1 MQKRRLSSII
11 ITFIPWYLFWMLLTM
26 SVEPKELML
35 GVLGCG
41 ITAWFS
47 SGCFV
52 LGGEQRGRLLNPIH
66 LAEFIWYFVAVFSVE
81 LVKSNWAMAKTVF
94 TGKKLK
100 QAIVKVPV
108 HGVTDLYGLAL
119 LADCITLT
127 PGTITLDVIKEDDV
141 ISMYVQWLIME
152 SDDAEV
158 AGVIIKG
165 RMEKWIGRIF
175 G

>member
-11 ITFIPWYLFWMLLTM
+11 ITFIPCYLFWILLTM
-26 SVEPKELML
+26 SLEAKELL
-35 GVLGCG
+35 TGAVVCG
-41 ITAWFS
+41 LTAWFS
-47 SGCFV
+47 SGFFV
-52 LGGEQRGRLLNPIH
+52 QGSEHRGRLLNPIH
-66 LAEFIWYFVAVFSVE
+66 VLELIWFFVGVFSVE
-81 LVKSNWAMAKTVF
+81 LVKSNWAMVKTVF

-108 HGVTDLYGLAL
+108 HGITDLYGLAL

-127 PGTITLDVIKEDDV
+127 PGTITVDVIKEEDV

-152 SDDAEV
+152 SEDAEE
-158 AGVIIKG
+158 AGEIIKG

>member
-11 ITFIPWYLFWMLLTM
+11 ITFIPCYLFWMLLTM

-35 GVLGCG
+35 GFLVCG
-41 ITAWFS
+41 ITACFS
-47 SGCFV
+47 SAFFV
-52 LGGEQRGRLLNPIH
+52 QNEKHAGRLLNPVHAIE
-66 LAEFIWYFVAVFSVE
+66 LLWFFVGVFSVE

-108 HGVTDLYGLAL
+108 HGITDLYGLAL

-127 PGTITLDVIKEDDV
+127 PGTITLDVIKEGDV

-152 SDDAEV
+152 TEDAEE
-158 AGVIIKG
+158 AGEIIKG

>member
-1 MQKRRLSSII
+1 MQKRRLSSMV
-11 ITFIPWYLFWMLLTM
+11 ITFIPCYLFWLLLTM
-26 SVEPKELML
+26 SLDPVELML
-35 GVLGCG
+35 GAVVCG

-47 SGCFV
+47 SGFFV
-52 LGGEQRGRLLNPIH
+52 QGGQQRGRLLNPIH
-66 LAEFIWYFVAVFSVE
+66 FAEFIWFFVAVFSVE
-81 LVKSNWAMAKTVF
+81 LVKSNWAMAKTVL

-108 HGVTDLYGLAL
+108 HGITDLYGLAL

-127 PGTITLDVIKEDDV
+127 PGTITMDVIKEGDV

-152 SDDAEV
+152 SDDAEE
-158 AGVIIKG
+158 AGEIIKG
-165 RMEKWIGRIF
+165 RMEKWIGRVF

>member
-1 MQKRRLSSII
+1 MQKRRLSSMV
-11 ITFIPWYLFWMLLTM
+11 ITFIPCYLFWLLLTM
-26 SVEPKELML
+26 SLDPVELML
-35 GVLGCG
+35 GVVVCG

-47 SGCFV
+47 SGFFV
-52 LGGEQRGRLLNPIH
+52 QGGQQRGRLLNPIH
-66 LAEFIWYFVAVFSVE
+66 FAEFIWFFVAVFSVE
-81 LVKSNWAMAKTVF
+81 LVKSNWAMAKTVL
-94 TGKKLK
+94 TGEKLK

-108 HGVTDLYGLAL
+108 HGITDLYGLAL

-127 PGTITLDVIKEDDV
+127 PGTITMDVIKEGDV

-152 SDDAEV
+152 SDDAEE
-158 AGVIIKG
+158 AGEIIKG

>member
-1 MQKRRLSSII
+1 MQKRRLRSII
-11 ITFIPWYLFWMLLTM
+11 ITFIPCYLFWLLLTM
-26 SVEPKELML
+26 SLEAKELLL
-35 GVLGCG
+35 GFLVCG
-41 ITAWFS
+41 ITACFS
-47 SGCFV
+47 SAFFV
-52 LGGEQRGRLLNPIH
+52 QNEKHAGRLLNPVHAIE
-66 LAEFIWYFVAVFSVE
+66 LLWFFVGVFSVE

-108 HGVTDLYGLAL
+108 HGITDLYGLAL
-119 LADCITLT
+119 LADCLTLT
-127 PGTITLDVIKEDDV
+127 PCTITLDVIKEGDV

-152 SDDAEV
+152 TEDAEE
-158 AGVIIKG
+158 AGEIIKG

>member
-1 MQKRRLSSII
+1 MQKRRLGSII
-11 ITFIPWYLFWMLLTM
+11 ITFIPCYLFWLLLTM
-26 SVEPKELML
+26 SLEMKELL
-35 GVLGCG
+35 WGVVVCG

-47 SGCFV
+47 SGFFV
-52 LGGEQRGRLLNPIH
+52 QTEKHRGRLLNPIH
-66 LAEFIWYFVAVFSVE
+66 ALQLVWFFAVVFVQE
-81 LVKSNWAMAKTVF
+81 LIMSNWAMAKTVF
-94 TGKKLK
+94 TGQKLK

-108 HGVTDLYGLAL
+108 HGITDLYGLAL

-152 SDDAEV
+152 SEDAEE
-158 AGVIIKG
+158 AGEIIKG

>member
-1 MQKRRLSSII
+1 MGKRMRTIVL
-11 ITFIPWYLFWMLLTM
+11 TFIPCYVFWLLLTM
-26 SVEPKELML
+26 SLEAKELLL
-35 GVLGCG
+35 GFLVCG
-41 ITAWFS
+41 ITACFS
-47 SGCFV
+47 SAFFV
-52 LGGEQRGRLLNPIH
+52 QNEKHAGRLLNPVHAIE
-66 LAEFIWYFVAVFSVE
+66 LLWFFVGVFSVE

-108 HGVTDLYGLAL
+108 HGITDLYGLAL

-127 PGTITLDVIKEDDV
+127 PGTITLDVIKEGDV

-152 SDDAEV
+152 TEDAEE
-158 AGVIIKG
+158 AGEIIKG

>member
-1 MQKRRLSSII
+1 M
-11 ITFIPWYLFWMLLTM
+11 
-26 SVEPKELML
+26 
-35 GVLGCG
+35 G
-41 ITAWFS
+41 
-47 SGCFV
+47 
-52 LGGEQRGRLLNPIH
+52 
-66 LAEFIWYFVAVFSVE
+66 VFSVE

-108 HGVTDLYGLAL
+108 HGITDLYGLAL

-127 PGTITLDVIKEDDV
+127 PGTITLDVIKEGDV

-152 SDDAEV
+152 TEDAEE
-158 AGVIIKG
+158 AGEIIKG

>member
-1 MQKRRLSSII
+1 MEKRRLSSII
-11 ITFIPWYLFWMLLTM
+11 ITFVPCYIFWLLLTM
-26 SVEPKELML
+26 SFKSTELLM
-35 GVLGCG
+35 GVVVCG

-47 SGCFV
+47 SGFFV
-52 LGGEQRGRLLNPIH
+52 QGSEQRGRLLNPIH
-66 LAEFIWYFVAVFSVE
+66 LAEFIWYFVAIFSVE
-81 LVKSNWAMAKTVF
+81 LVKSNWAMVKTVF

-119 LADCITLT
+119 LADSITLT
-127 PGTITLDVIKEDDV
+127 PGTITMDVINEDGK

-152 SDDAEV
+152 TDDAEK
-158 AGVIIKG
+158 AGEIIKG

>member
-11 ITFIPWYLFWMLLTM
+11 IPFIPCYLVWMLLPM
-26 SVEPKELML
+26 SVAPKELML
-35 GVLGCG
+35 GVLVCG

-47 SGCFV
+47 SGFFV
-52 LGGEQRGRLLNPIH
+52 QGGEQRGRLLNPLH
-66 LAEFIWYFVAVFSVE
+66 LAELIWYFVAVFSVE

-108 HGVTDLYGLAL
+108 HGVTDPYGLAL

-152 SDDAEV
+152 SDEAEE
-158 AGVIIKG
+158 AGEIIKG

>member
-11 ITFIPWYLFWMLLTM
+11 ITFIPCYLFWILLTM
-26 SVEPKELML
+26 SLEGKELL
-35 GVLGCG
+35 AGAVICG
-41 ITAWFS
+41 LTAWFS
-47 SGCFV
+47 SGFFV
-52 LGGEQRGRLLNPIH
+52 QGSEHRGRLLNPIH
-66 LAEFIWYFVAVFSVE
+66 VIELIWFFVAVFSVE
-81 LVKSNWAMAKTVF
+81 VIKSNWAMVKTVF

-108 HGVTDLYGLAL
+108 HGITDLYGLAL

-127 PGTITLDVIKEDDV
+127 PGTITMDVIKEGDV

-152 SDDAEV
+152 SDDAEE
-158 AGVIIKG
+158 AGEIIKG
-165 RMEKWIGRIF
+165 RMEKWIGRVF

>member
-11 ITFIPWYLFWMLLTM
+11 ITFIPCYLFWLLLTM
-26 SVEPKELML
+26 SLEAKELLL
-35 GVLGCG
+35 GFLVCG
-41 ITAWFS
+41 ITACFS
-47 SGCFV
+47 SAFFV
-52 LGGEQRGRLLNPIH
+52 QNEKHAGRLLNPVHAIE
-66 LAEFIWYFVAVFSVE
+66 LLWFFVGVFSVE

-108 HGVTDLYGLAL
+108 HGITDLYGLAL

-127 PGTITLDVIKEDDV
+127 PGTITLDVIKEGDV

-152 SDDAEV
+152 SDDAEE
-158 AGVIIKG
+158 AGEIIKG